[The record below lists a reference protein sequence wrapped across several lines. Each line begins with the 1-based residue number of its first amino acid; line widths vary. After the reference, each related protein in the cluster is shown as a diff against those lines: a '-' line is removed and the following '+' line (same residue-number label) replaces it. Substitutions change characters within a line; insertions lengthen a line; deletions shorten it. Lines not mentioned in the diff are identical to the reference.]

1 MTREEFDTRIQKTL
15 RSLNVEEH
23 VVAEYTDELNQF
35 FDFYQHVP
43 EEALEILMMEVIDE
57 HNKNSRGSSANL
69 N

>member
-23 VVAEYTDELNQF
+23 VVAEYTDELNKF

-57 HNKNSRGSSANL
+57 HNQNSRGSSANF

>member
-23 VVAEYTDELNQF
+23 VVAEYTDELNKF

-57 HNKNSRGSSANL
+57 HNQNSRGSSANL

>member
-1 MTREEFDTRIQKTL
+1 MTKEEFDDRIKKTL
-15 RSLNVEEH
+15 MSLDVEEH
-23 VVAEYTDELNQF
+23 VIAEYTDDLNKF

-57 HNKNSRGSSANL
+57 HERDSRGNSANF